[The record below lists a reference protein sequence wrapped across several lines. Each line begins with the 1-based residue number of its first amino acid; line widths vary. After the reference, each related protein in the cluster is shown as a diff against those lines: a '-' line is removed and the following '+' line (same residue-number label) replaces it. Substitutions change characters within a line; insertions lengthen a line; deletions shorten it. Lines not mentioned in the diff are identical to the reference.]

1 MKLIFKNKV
10 FAFISLSRMF
20 NILGSSIYNIVFVV
34 FASSLPHPK
43 FAVGIANF
51 IVLVPTFFTIFI
63 GMQADKTIQK
73 ARWLIHMGYVQAF
86 VFTAVAILTKSSTYI
101 AFSTVCLINILSDT
115 ISDYRSGLQMP
126 ILKKNIA
133 DVDMMEAFS
142 FTQLLTYLCNLA
154 GQALGVWLLT
164 VSNQNFTLVALINAL
179 SFLLSSTTLYF
190 VRHRLTHEIVQHEQ
204 GKTTPLKQQFKQ
216 MYQSSK
222 LIFEQD
228 NSTNFFKLL
237 LQVLILNALG
247 GSIMALYNL
256 YLLDHPL
263 FGLSFSQSLLIFE
276 TTFILG
282 VISASLTPNDYF
294 SKLSINKL
302 ALWASLTIPILGI
315 INFYHL
321 PVFLGLL
328 VIFFMMYI
336 AGKVNPKINSLLLSK
351 LPSDVLA
358 QTSSFLSLLFSF
370 SIPLG
375 TMIFTSLAIWNMKI
389 TWMVFTGCGII
400 SLLLSLRKDRNKARL
415 LSLIL

>member
-1 MKLIFKNKV
+1 
-10 FAFISLSRMF
+10 
-20 NILGSSIYNIVFVV
+20 
-34 FASSLPHPK
+34 
-43 FAVGIANF
+43 
-51 IVLVPTFFTIFI
+51 
-63 GMQADKTIQK
+63 
-73 ARWLIHMGYVQAF
+73 
-86 VFTAVAILTKSSTYI
+86 
-101 AFSTVCLINILSDT
+101 
-115 ISDYRSGLQMP
+115 MP

-164 VSNQNFTLVALINAL
+164 VSNQNFTLVALINTL

-190 VRHRLTHEIVQHEQ
+190 VRHRLTHEIVQREQ

-228 NSTNFFKLL
+228 SSTNFFKLL
-237 LQVLILNALG
+237 SQVLILNALG

-328 VIFFMMYI
+328 VILFMMYI

-351 LPSDVLA
+351 LPSDILA

-400 SLLLSLRKDRNKARL
+400 SLLLSLKKR
-415 LSLIL
+415 

>member
-190 VRHRLTHEIVQHEQ
+190 VRHRLTHEIVQREQ
-204 GKTTPLKQQFKQ
+204 IKTTPLKQQFKQ

-228 NSTNFFKLL
+228 SSTNFFKLL

-256 YLLDHPL
+256 YLLDHP
-263 FGLSFSQSLLIFE
+263 
-276 TTFILG
+276 
-282 VISASLTPNDYF
+282 
-294 SKLSINKL
+294 
-302 ALWASLTIPILGI
+302 
-315 INFYHL
+315 L

>member
-73 ARWLIHMGYVQAF
+73 ARWLIHMGYIQAF

-101 AFSTVCLINILSDT
+101 AFST
-115 ISDYRSGLQMP
+115 DYRSGLQMP

-164 VSNQNFTLVALINAL
+164 VSNQNFTLVALINTL

-190 VRHRLTHEIVQHEQ
+190 VRHRLTHEIVQREQ

-228 NSTNFFKLL
+228 SSTNFFKLL
-237 LQVLILNALG
+237 SQVLILNALG

-351 LPSDVLA
+351 LPSDILA

-400 SLLLSLRKDRNKARL
+400 SLLLSLKKR
-415 LSLIL
+415 

>member
-1 MKLIFKNKV
+1 
-10 FAFISLSRMF
+10 
-20 NILGSSIYNIVFVV
+20 
-34 FASSLPHPK
+34 
-43 FAVGIANF
+43 
-51 IVLVPTFFTIFI
+51 
-63 GMQADKTIQK
+63 
-73 ARWLIHMGYVQAF
+73 
-86 VFTAVAILTKSSTYI
+86 
-101 AFSTVCLINILSDT
+101 
-115 ISDYRSGLQMP
+115 
-126 ILKKNIA
+126 
-133 DVDMMEAFS
+133 
-142 FTQLLTYLCNLA
+142 
-154 GQALGVWLLT
+154 
-164 VSNQNFTLVALINAL
+164 
-179 SFLLSSTTLYF
+179 
-190 VRHRLTHEIVQHEQ
+190 
-204 GKTTPLKQQFKQ
+204 

-228 NSTNFFKLL
+228 SSTNFFKLL
-237 LQVLILNALG
+237 SQVLILNALG

-282 VISASLTPNDYF
+282 GISASLTPNDYF

-302 ALWASLTIPILGI
+302 ALWASLTIPILGV

-351 LPSDVLA
+351 LPSDILA

-389 TWMVFTGCGII
+389 TWMVFTGCGIL
-400 SLLLSLRKDRNKARL
+400 SLLLSLKKR
-415 LSLIL
+415 